1 MDKDI
6 SCEKA
11 VENLVLPHDTSGIF
25 IAVQDRVYDGIPF
38 NINQDDV
45 VIQHRTYGFVVDDW
59 IKTKEISNQLNSIFN
74 ADAREDNFHFQA
86 LTLSLL
92 EAKQTNGLLLMASVL
107 VGIVFFTF
115 AASFIYFRLY
125 TDLDRDQQQYKMISK
140 MGLSK
145 RELKKVVTRQLL
157 LMFFYRLPLQ

>member
-1 MDKDI
+1 MVIIKKNIEVIEGDWIKTFRVK
-6 SCEKA
+6 KA

-86 LTLSLL
+86 FDFKFVRGKTNEWIITYGKCFSWNRLL
-92 EAKQTNGLLLMASVL
+92 H
-107 VGIVFFTF
+107 IC
-115 AASFIYFRLY
+115 R
-125 TDLDRDQQQYKMISK
+125 
-140 MGLSK
+140 
-145 RELKKVVTRQLL
+145 
-157 LMFFYRLPLQ
+157 